1 MKALQEKV
9 KKFCKQHGL
18 EMPAEERLLDIVS
31 ELGEVSKEMLKSSDY
46 GKKEP
51 EYSEEMK
58 AELGDL
64 FYSLIAIANKLN
76 VDLEEALD
84 IVLVKYQKRIEKG
97 GSPDSKNN

>member
-1 MKALQEKV
+1 MNEFQEKV
-9 KKFCKQHGL
+9 RKFCRQHGL

-31 ELGEVSKEMLKSSDY
+31 ELGEVSKEMLKASDY

-51 EYSEEMK
+51 EYNEEMK

-64 FYSLIAIANKLN
+64 FYSLLAVANKLN

-84 IVLVKYQKRIEKG
+84 MVLIKYQKRIAES
-97 GSPDSKNN
+97 GSPDSKR